1 MKTCDVAMR
10 FLQLCNESYNKKLTF
25 VTSQTL
31 SKINLFKA
39 YCYFLESFLKPRDL
53 KRSFELTKIGFKDYE
68 AAKVKSNGGSK
79 SL

>member
-31 SKINLFKA
+31 SKINLG
-39 YCYFLESFLKPRDL
+39 
-53 KRSFELTKIGFKDYE
+53 I
-68 AAKVKSNGGSK
+68 
-79 SL
+79 

>member
-39 YCYFLESFLKPRDL
+39 YCYFLE
-53 KRSFELTKIGFKDYE
+53 RSFELTKIGFKDYE

>member
-1 MKTCDVAMR
+1 MWQCV

-31 SKINLFKA
+31 SQISLFKTRG
-39 YCYFLESFLKPRDL
+39 YLLESFLKPKDL
-53 KRSFELTKIGFKDYE
+53 KRSFELNIFQDYE
-68 AAKVKSNGGSK
+68 AAKVRSNGGK